1 MEKQINEMYAQ
12 INEHK
17 NYLKDTDYKAIKE
30 AEIGVRMDE
39 AVRDRRQQAR
49 DEINR
54 LEYEIELL
62 TEQLE
67 EQKNEQSQEVFHV
80 DTPLR

>member
-67 EQKNEQSQEVFHV
+67 EQKNEQSQEVFHE

>member
-1 MEKQINEMYAQ
+1 MRESINEMYAQ

-67 EQKNEQSQEVFHV
+67 EQKNEQSQEVFHE